1 MSNAKGQIL
10 ATFAIFGALS
20 IPLLT
25 GSCNEEDTA
34 TASVAFS
41 EFKDTGSDETVTTYL
56 ANEDSSPSHEEIV
69 IEVVQSVDEDF
80 YVQDPFE
87 GTGEVYVHEESLT
100 SYEQEA
106 TLVVELDDF
115 NEAFGVARATL
126 GPGKEWIWYANN
138 ITYTTY
144 YAEEKAENDSLNDSY
159 WTESDLASGSIA
171 EHRASTDSSAVDVAE
186 E

>member
-1 MSNAKGQIL
+1 MSNAKSQIL

-25 GSCNEEDTA
+25 GSCNEDDTA
-34 TASVAFS
+34 TASVASS

-56 ANEDSSPSHEEIV
+56 ANEDSSPHEEIV
-69 IEVVQSVDEDF
+69 VEVFQSVDGDL

-87 GTGEVYVHEESLT
+87 GSEEVYVHEEPLT
-100 SYEQEA
+100 SYEYEA

-115 NEAFGVARATL
+115 NEAFRVARATL
-126 GPGKEWIWYANN
+126 GPGKEWIWYANS

-144 YAEEKAENDSLNDSY
+144 YAEEKAENDSLNNSY

-171 EHRASTDSSAVDVAE
+171 EHRVDTDSSAIDVAE